1 MTRPSRLA
9 VVVPARD
16 EAEAL
21 PALVDAL
28 AAPPG
33 TELVVVDNGS
43 RDGTARVARE
53 AGATVVSE
61 PRPGYGRA
69 CLRGFAEL
77 TGRARPPPFVAV
89 LDADDP
95 LAAARVGRLVRPL
108 LEDEADLVLGRRRS
122 GGQPGVPAHAAAGN
136 AAVAWL
142 LRGLHAVPTYDLGPF
157 RAARLGG
164 LLSLGL
170 DEPAYGWNVQ
180 MELRALRAGWRV
192 VEIPVPFRRRTEGR
206 SKISGSPTGSLRA
219 AHGLLRGLWREL
231 VSP

>member
-1 MTRPSRLA
+1 ML
-9 VVVPARD
+9 VPARD

-21 PALVDAL
+21 PALVAAL
-28 AAPPG
+28 RTPTG
-33 TELVVVDNGS
+33 TELLVVDNGS
-43 RDGTARVARE
+43 RDDTARVARA
-53 AGATVVSE
+53 AGATVVTE
-61 PRPGYGRA
+61 PRPGYGSA

-77 TGRARPPPFVAV
+77 ERRNPPPEIVVV

-95 LAAARVGRLVRPL
+95 PAAARVERLVRPL
-108 LEDEADLVLGRRRS
+108 IEDDADLVLGRRWS
-122 GGQPGVPAHAAAGN
+122 DDTPGVPAHAAAGN

-142 LRGLHAVPTYDLGPF
+142 LRGLHAVPSFDLGPF
-157 RAARLGG
+157 RAARLSG

-180 MELRALRAGWRV
+180 MELRALRAGWRI
-192 VEIPVPFRRRTEGR
+192 EETTVPFRRRTTGR
-206 SKISGSPTGSLRA
+206 SKISGSAAGSLRA